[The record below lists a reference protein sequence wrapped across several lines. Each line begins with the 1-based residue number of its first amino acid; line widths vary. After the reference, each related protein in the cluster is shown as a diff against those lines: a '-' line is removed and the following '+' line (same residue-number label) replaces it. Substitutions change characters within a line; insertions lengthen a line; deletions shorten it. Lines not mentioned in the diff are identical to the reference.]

1 MESLPQKTPGSWGPG
16 QSKSD
21 HKFFG
26 SQNSAAPGILEFWR
40 PNTPKETNSG
50 ISHWKIGRITKRT
63 RILSSN
69 HIFSGVNLLLVSGR
83 VSISTFNAPLLTTYI
98 PENSRISPLKKKWL
112 VQMYFLLKNSPLF
125 GGTHEFS
132 GVFLLPK
139 CFVMNP
145 LMRITEDE
153 ILGPHRSSFHG
164 VITSPTQTRHGFC
177 REIP

>member
-112 VQMYFLLKNSPLF
+112 VQMYFLLKNSPFL
-125 GGTHEFS
+125 GGHTSFR
-132 GVFLLPK
+132 GVFITKVFCDESSHEDNRGWNLGSSQVLISWGHYIT
-139 CFVMNP
+139 NP
-145 LMRITEDE
+145 NKAWFL
-153 ILGPHRSSFHG
+153 
-164 VITSPTQTRHGFC
+164 
-177 REIP
+177 